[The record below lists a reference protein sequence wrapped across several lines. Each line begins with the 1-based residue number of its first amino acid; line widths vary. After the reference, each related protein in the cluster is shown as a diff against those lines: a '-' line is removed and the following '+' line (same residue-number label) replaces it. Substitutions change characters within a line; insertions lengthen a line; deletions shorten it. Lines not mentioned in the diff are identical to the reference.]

1 MVNHPFNV
9 LVHLSSSV
17 LFLQDRQCLK
27 ELGTQI
33 RNSQD
38 QESGFIQMEDTEV
51 LVMTMNKF
59 RKQPLIRGKASEAIK
74 IEKAAY
80 NHNCFVAVEL
90 LGSKAFFLFCF
101 DLIGYLVTN
110 ITTYPLFCFNCT

>member
-38 QESGFIQMEDTEV
+38 QESGFMQMENTEA

-90 LGSKAFFLFCF
+90 LGSKAFFCF
-101 DLIGYLVTN
+101 VLI
-110 ITTYPLFCFNCT
+110 